1 MMRAMRDGVL
11 MMCFWVQRGSVD
23 LSQMPDFR
31 PKTLMG
37 LSDSDLQ
44 KWIAGWQQD
53 TPEWIAG
60 QVELRRR
67 GNGIARWALVMSIL
81 SLVVSIVALA
91 TSACSPPQQD
101 ETKESA
107 AKAADVAEVER
118 LSTPPAIALNPQEI
132 TYADLEKHDLF
143 GVGCYFLDGAGE
155 KAPMLF
161 IASDE
166 KGWLKLDGEIAEM
179 SSDRSSTE
187 LPYLS
192 WSRYVG
198 LARTV
203 QLERKA
209 NAARSTGPE
218 TETAPGTIT
227 IRDER
232 DRVVFKRSGAI
243 ECGA

>member
-1 MMRAMRDGVL
+1 MMRAIL
-11 MMCFWVQRGSVD
+11 
-23 LSQMPDFR
+23 LS
-31 PKTLMG
+31 
-37 LSDSDLQ
+37 
-44 KWIAGWQQD
+44 A
-53 TPEWIAG
+53 
-60 QVELRRR
+60 
-67 GNGIARWALVMSIL
+67 AL
-81 SLVVSIVALA
+81 LA
-91 TSACSPPQQD
+91 CAACSPAQQ
-101 ETKESA
+101 EQAKEPA
-107 AKAADVAEVER
+107 AKATEVAEVER
-118 LSTPPAIALNPQEI
+118 LSTPPAIALSPQEI

-161 IASDE
+161 IAADE

-179 SSDRSSTE
+179 SSDRSSKE

-203 QLERKA
+203 QLERNA